1 MSSYKNFV
9 SDFPARCAE
18 VLRDS
23 ERTARLRK
31 REVTLMLCVAMPSIV
46 VPLER
51 LNGPKSTPNGE
62 SLGHP
67 FRDWERFEQAKSS
80 LDDLFE
86 TPFIGS
92 PIWPETA
99 SGSWFFGELSD
110 VLNGPDSWDEL
121 RKPKALGPDK
131 KAKTV
136 LLHTRNALAHGNIFT
151 RGNPE
156 IEQII
161 LLSRPEGAA
170 RFRFLAVA
178 PADFR
183 ALLKNWLQFLRQA
196 RTPRGRDVRRRGSV
210 CLCFVTPF
218 SHFGMLASGHR

>member
-9 SDFPARCAE
+9 SDFPARCGA
-18 VLRDS
+18 LLGDF
-23 ERTARLRK
+23 ERPARLRK

-51 LNGPKSTPNGE
+51 LAGPRWGPEGANP
-62 SLGHP
+62 GHP
-67 FRDWERFEQAKSS
+67 SRDWERFEQAKSS
-80 LDDLFE
+80 LETLFE
-86 TPFIGS
+86 SAFRGS
-92 PIWPETA
+92 PIWPDAA
-99 SGSWFFGELSD
+99 SRSWRFGELSD
-110 VLNGPDSWDEL
+110 VSNGPDSWTEL
-121 RKPKALGPDK
+121 HTPKPLGSDR

-136 LLHTRNALAHGNIFT
+136 LLHIRNALAHGNIFT

-161 LLSRPEGAA
+161 LLSRPRGAD

-183 ALLKNWLQFLRQA
+183 AFLKYWLEFLGELEL
-196 RTPRGRDVRRRGSV
+196 PEDVIAENV
-210 CLCFVTPF
+210 EAVAYVL
-218 SHFGMLASGHR
+218 